1 MEFSKKK
8 IVRLSLNLTLLGALF
23 PCVLFSADLRQ
34 RNGNVIVSRTTDLTQ
49 SSNKTDVINIKNP
62 NQNGVSHNQ
71 FDEFSVQDGVI
82 FNNSLKDGN
91 SQIGGW
97 VGKNPNLKQNANTI
111 INEISSKQA
120 SNINGAVEVFG
131 KSANLIFANENGFS
145 VNGAAFL
152 NTKGVT
158 LSTGKF
164 NGDFTE
170 VTSNGRVAIGEK
182 EVMVDGK
189 YLGSMYANTVTLIS
203 TEEGVGVR
211 HSGVIR
217 GIEDVIVKV
226 KDKAEF
232 QAIGVNTNGSVKID
246 AKDIKTSLINADTI
260 DLKASGKVTNEGLY
274 KGKQIQINANN
285 FENAKQTNLSQETK
299 DIFKINQENSSIFAD
314 SLTLNTLDKTS
325 NFGFINALNDIKV
338 GTNSFDNQGEILANK
353 DISLMMMLLLI
364 MAKF

>member
-1 MEFSKKK
+1 M
-8 IVRLSLNLTLLGALF
+8 
-23 PCVLFSADLRQ
+23 RQ

-182 EVMVDGK
+182 G
-189 YLGSMYANTVTLIS
+189 
-203 TEEGVGVR
+203 
-211 HSGVIR
+211 
-217 GIEDVIVKV
+217 
-226 KDKAEF
+226 
-232 QAIGVNTNGSVKID
+232 
-246 AKDIKTSLINADTI
+246 
-260 DLKASGKVTNEGLY
+260 
-274 KGKQIQINANN
+274 
-285 FENAKQTNLSQETK
+285 
-299 DIFKINQENSSIFAD
+299 
-314 SLTLNTLDKTS
+314 
-325 NFGFINALNDIKV
+325 
-338 GTNSFDNQGEILANK
+338 
-353 DISLMMMLLLI
+353 
-364 MAKF
+364 